1 MGFNLKLFFVAFSN
15 SNTFMETNV
24 SCSAMKYS
32 TSFEK
37 VISEPALYLLQRCK
51 LNNSILSIHRI
62 PVSVSRSPV
71 NVCT

>member
-1 MGFNLKLFFVAFSN
+1 MGFLLKLFFVAFSN
-15 SNTFMETNV
+15 SNTFMETYV

-37 VISEPALYLLQRCK
+37 VISEPALYLPQRCK

-62 PVSVSRSPV
+62 PVSWSPV
-71 NVCT
+71 NICT